1 MRTMSDKLQAAIKA
15 FHDLRHGL
23 PEGLTAMKPEGAS
36 DQWWKAYSEAA
47 AAANPEAPR
56 GQRGVSV
63 HVKGHDG
70 PATEEVLAQAEGEI
84 TIKIY
89 GYVESWTLSDFD
101 YYLTRAGSNPVRVRI
116 ASPGGDAGV
125 GLQIYTLIRKR
136 GNVITEADGPI
147 ASAASVIF
155 LGGQERLVPKEA
167 ASVMVHRSW
176 LFTCMAGNVK
186 AWAELM
192 KKIANVLEVIDDGMA
207 AVLSAR
213 TGDDKKKSMAYL
225 DAETYFTPEQCI
237 DNGVATAYCEYA
249 DDGETEPSDGDNAN
263 ESAGCEDEEE
273 RMEALPAK
281 RSAETETAP
290 EAQGHLLDAIED
302 RVKKVM
308 AESKKDDE
316 EMEGKSGG
324 DHGRPDEDSSGKS
337 KKDDEEMKSAEDD
350 DKGGETESDAS
361 AGSPETSDQA
371 TGERAASETSD
382 HGETAGVQSERAVA
396 HYPSFLR
403 EEI

>member
-1 MRTMSDKLQAAIKA
+1 MPVIMTKKLQAAIKA
-15 FHDLRHGL
+15 YEDLRTGL
-23 PEGLTAMKPEGAS
+23 PEGLSAIKPTGAS

-47 AAANPEAPR
+47 EAVDPSAPR

-63 HVKGHDG
+63 HVEGHEG
-70 PATEEVLAQAEGEI
+70 PVTEEVLAAAEGEI

-89 GYVESWTLSDFD
+89 GYVERWTLSDFD
-101 YYLTRAGSNPVRVRI
+101 YYLSKAGSNPVRVRI

-136 GNVITEADGPI
+136 GSVITEADGPI

-155 LGGQERLVPKEA
+155 LGGQERLIPKEA

-176 LFTCMAGNVK
+176 LFTCMAGNVT
-186 AWAELM
+186 AWQGLL
-192 KKIANVLEVIDDGMA
+192 KKIENVLEIIDDGMA

-213 TGDDKKKSMAYL
+213 TGDDKKKSMEYL
-225 DAETYFTPEQCI
+225 DAETYFNPEQCI
-237 DNGVATAYCEYA
+237 ENNVATAYCEYA
-249 DDGETEPSDGDNAN
+249 DDGETDPSEGEDAN
-263 ESAGCEDEEE
+263 ESAPEPCEDE
-273 RMEALPAK
+273 RMETLPVK
-281 RSAETETAP
+281 QGSETAP
-290 EAQGHLLDAIED
+290 RSETEETEIVE
-302 RVKKVM
+302 

-350 DKGGETESDAS
+350 DKDGETESDAS
-361 AGSPETSDQA
+361 AGASDSSGEA
-371 TGERAASETSD
+371 TGETAASETSD
-382 HGETAGVQSERAVA
+382 HGETAGVQSERATA
-396 HYPSFLR
+396 PYPSFLR
-403 EEI
+403 EEL